1 MESKLISIRFPMK
14 DFLKIKKRADKARM
28 SMNRYVV
35 LSSLGKTIKIYPDLR
50 EVASEL
56 FQIRNL
62 LEQMYDGTCPENLI
76 EEVETL
82 CLCCGSLMARIA
94 IDGN

>member
-1 MESKLISIRFPMK
+1 MESKLVSIRFPMK

-35 LSSLGKTIKIYPDLR
+35 LSSLGKTINIYPDLR

-62 LEQMYDGTCPENLI
+62 LEQMYDGACPENLI